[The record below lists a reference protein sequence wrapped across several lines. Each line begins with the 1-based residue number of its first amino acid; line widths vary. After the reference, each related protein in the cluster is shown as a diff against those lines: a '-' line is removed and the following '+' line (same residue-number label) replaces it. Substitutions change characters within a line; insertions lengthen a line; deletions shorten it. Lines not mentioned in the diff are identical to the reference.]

1 MNRVLSG
8 LSQTE
13 LAKELGVS
21 ASFIGCVE
29 RDEKSLSLE
38 NLMYTKPHTRDFS
51 RGLGVFSTINNCFY
65 YSFKL

>member
-1 MNRVLSG
+1 MRINRVLSG

-38 NLMYTKPHTRDFS
+38 NL
-51 RGLGVFSTINNCFY
+51 INFCKIFNLSLDELF
-65 YSFKL
+65 LN